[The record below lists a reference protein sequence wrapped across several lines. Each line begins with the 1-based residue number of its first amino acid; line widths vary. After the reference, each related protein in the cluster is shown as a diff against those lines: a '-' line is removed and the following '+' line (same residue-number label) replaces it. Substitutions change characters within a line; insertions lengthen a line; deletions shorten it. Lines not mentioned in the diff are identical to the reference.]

1 MALKCIA
8 GRASRAYHLP
18 GMNKATSSG
27 AAAVLTPREVQTVAK
42 ARRIIERWD
51 LGGRPIDDALAHLR
65 AMYALRRRGLADYI
79 QDTMG
84 PLASL
89 PLRRFRLFADTR
101 GEHPVATPAD
111 NGQTLVDYLVETCD
125 QRTLPGL
132 IQLTQGREGDEREF
146 YL

>member
-1 MALKCIA
+1 MTHPT
-8 GRASRAYHLP
+8 G
-18 GMNKATSSG
+18 GG
-27 AAAVLTPREVQTVAK
+27 APAILTPREVQTVAK

-79 QDTMG
+79 QDTIG
-84 PLASL
+84 PLATL
-89 PLRRFRLFADTR
+89 PLRRFRLYADTR
-101 GEHPVATPAD
+101 GEQPLETPAD
-111 NGQTLVDYLVETCD
+111 TGQTLVDYLAATCD

-132 IQLTQGREGDEREF
+132 IQLIQGREGDEREF

>member
-1 MALKCIA
+1 MAHSNA
-8 GRASRAYHLP
+8 GGTQAI
-18 GMNKATSSG
+18 
-27 AAAVLTPREVQTVAK
+27 LTPREVQTVAK

-101 GEHPVATPAD
+101 GERPLAMPAD
-111 NGQTLVDYLVETCD
+111 NGQTLVDFLTATCD

-132 IQLTQGREGDEREF
+132 IQLIQGREGDEREF